1 MDDETAMMVI
11 VCAMFSLGLLL
22 VIALISLV
30 IDGEWMF
37 DSIGEFF
44 WMWAFCGVLTWVF
57 R

>member
-1 MDDETAMMVI
+1 MIVI

-22 VIALISLV
+22 VLALIFLV

>member
-1 MDDETAMMVI
+1 MMVL

-22 VIALISLV
+22 VVALIFLV
-30 IDGEWMF
+30 IDGEWIF

-44 WMWAFCGVLTWVF
+44 GMWAVAGVLSWVF

>member
-1 MDDETAMMVI
+1 MMVI
-11 VCAMFSLGLLL
+11 VCAMLSLGLLL
-22 VIALISLV
+22 VLALTFLV

-44 WMWAFCGVLTWVF
+44 LMWAVAGVLSWVF